1 MDYSKFKYEKV
12 WVNSKGNLLARLYDV
27 ENKNSQIY
35 DLGGGYIPNMYL
47 EDDIGSVNPRNQ
59 KIFRSFINNKPL
71 KERTFKQAYEVH
83 NFIKDYPM
91 AYGYNNRPHKFIR
104 DEFPDTL
111 KSNHEFHELFLD
123 IETRSEFGFPK
134 PELAQEEV
142 TMIQLYDN
150 KFKKY
155 IILGRKEF
163 TATFEQENVE
173 YLYIPDE
180 KKMLKTFMD
189 ILEKLN
195 PTAIKTFNG
204 LLFDFPYLTNRIKLL
219 GLDYNRLS
227 PVRDVKFLDEV
238 STQDGMTGIG
248 VSWEGLYL
256 VDLRELFLKYSY
268 AGLASNSLNSV
279 SHYYEFEGK
288 IDHSEF
294 DSFDGQYTGKGYLF
308 PSAPPPEDTLDY
320 QIYKTQLEYRDNP
333 NNENLIKMQQAC
345 FNKFVIYSVKDVELM
360 VKIENKAKLFDKAKG
375 IAYICGVNADEC
387 MGTLKQWKA
396 FVYNECFK
404 DGIIL
409 PVNQQYGD
417 KNCVYKAG
425 WTTSRPG
432 KYNWVASFDFTSLYP
447 SLFQA
452 FNVGTD
458 TMVKPEEL
466 EEMPDLKYIKNK
478 YFYFYTED
486 YMRNHPEDVENDVV
500 NETKYFKYLLENK
513 DNITPV
519 LKKYNVSATPNGQFF
534 RRDKESVSSV
544 LMRRI
549 FHERVS
555 YKRESQGLYAKL
567 EEIKGEM
574 IKRGIKI

>member
-1 MDYSKFKYEKV
+1 MNYNKFKYEKV
-12 WVNSKGNLLARLYDV
+12 WVNSKGKLLARLYNI
-27 ENKNSQIY
+27 EEKNSQIY
-35 DLGGGYIPNMYL
+35 DLGDNYIPSMYL
-47 EDDIGSVNPRNQ
+47 EDESNIKHTNLKV
-59 KIFRSFINNKPL
+59 FRSFVNNKPL
-71 KERTFKQAYEVH
+71 KEITFKHNGELF
-83 NFIKDYPM
+83 NFIKDHPM
-91 AYGYNNRPHKFIR
+91 AYGYNSRPHKFIR
-104 DEFPDTL
+104 EEFPNSLD
-111 KSNHEFHELFLD
+111 SNHEFHELFLD

-142 TMIQLYDN
+142 TMIQLYDT
-150 KFKKY
+150 KYKKY

-163 TATFEQENVE
+163 TAKFEQENVE
-173 YLYIPDE
+173 YLFIPDE

-238 STQDGMTGIG
+238 VTQDGMQGIG

-256 VDLRELFLKYSY
+256 VDLRELFLKYAY
-268 AGLASNSLNSV
+268 AGLANNNLNSV
-279 SHYYEFEGK
+279 SHYYGFEGK
-288 IDHSEF
+288 VDHSEF

-308 PSAPPPEDTLDY
+308 PDNPPPEDTLDY
-320 QIYKTQLEYRDNP
+320 QIYISQLEYKNDP
-333 NNENLIKMQQAC
+333 SNENLIKVQQAC

-360 VKIENKAKLFDKAKG
+360 VKIEAKAKLFDKAKG

-404 DGIIL
+404 NGIIL

-458 TMVKPEEL
+458 TMIKPEEL
-466 EEMPDLKYIKNK
+466 EDMPDLKYIKNK
-478 YFYFYTED
+478 YFYFFTED
-486 YMRNHPEDVENDVV
+486 YIRNHPEENENDTVG
-500 NETKYFKYLLENK
+500 ETKFYQFLMDNK
-513 DNITPV
+513 DEITPI
-519 LKKYNVSATPNGQFF
+519 LKKYNVTATPNGQFF
-534 RRDKESVSSV
+534 RRDVESVSSI

-549 FHERVS
+549 FHERVA
-555 YKRESQGLYAKL
+555 YKRESQKLYAEL
-567 EEIKGEM
+567 EEIKGE
-574 IKRGIKI
+574 IAKRGIEV